1 MPELPEVETVMQGLI
16 PFLHH
21 QKISSINVRSP
32 ALRIPIPKQKLQS
45 LIGTKVT
52 ALVRR
57 AKYIL
62 VHFENGK
69 TAIIHL
75 GMTGSFTVYP
85 PAKHKNIILDRH
97 DHIVMVT
104 NKNDKI
110 IFRDPRRF
118 GIVDVI
124 KTDALSSYKA
134 IERLGVE
141 PLEADFNFITL
152 KQKLSS
158 RRIAIKIAI
167 MDQSVV
173 VGVGNIYASEALYL
187 SSIDPTTPANL
198 VNDKKLKI
206 LVSNIKKILK
216 VAIESGGS
224 TLRDYRH
231 VGGEAGY
238 FQFYFSVYDRA
249 GEACPDCTCSL
260 KKTDGI
266 QRIVQG
272 GRSTFYCATRQK

>member
-21 QKISSINVRSP
+21 QKIASITVRSP
-32 ALRIPIPKQKLQS
+32 SLRIPIPKQKLQS
-45 LIGTKVT
+45 LVGIKITS
-52 ALVRR
+52 LVRR

-69 TAIIHL
+69 TAIFHL

-85 PAKHKNIILDRH
+85 PAKHKNITLDRH

-104 NKNDKI
+104 DKNDKI

-118 GIVDVI
+118 GMVDVI
-124 KTDALSSYKA
+124 KTDSLSSYKA

-141 PLEADFNFITL
+141 PLGDEFNVATI

-158 RRIAIKIAI
+158 RRIAIKVAI

-198 VNDKKLKI
+198 IGDRHLKI

-216 VAIESGGS
+216 AAIESGGS

-231 VGGEAGY
+231 VGGETGY
-238 FQFYFSVYDRA
+238 FQFHFSVYDRA

-260 KKTDGI
+260 KKTGGI
-266 QRIVQG
+266 QRIIQG

>member
-21 QKISSINVRSP
+21 QKIVSITVRSP
-32 ALRIPIPKQKLQS
+32 SLRIPIPKQKLQS
-45 LIGTKVT
+45 LIGVKVDS
-52 ALVRR
+52 LVRR

-62 VHFENGK
+62 AHFENGK

-75 GMTGSFTVYP
+75 GMTGSFAVYP

-104 NKNDKI
+104 DKNDKI

-118 GIVDVI
+118 GMVDVI
-124 KTDALSSYKA
+124 KTDTLSSYKA
-134 IERLGVE
+134 IEKLGVE
-141 PLEADFNFITL
+141 PLGDEFNTITL
-152 KQKLSS
+152 KEKLSS
-158 RRIAIKIAI
+158 RRIAIKVAI

-198 VNDKKLKI
+198 IDDKKLKI
-206 LVSNIKKILK
+206 LVNNIKKILK
-216 VAIESGGS
+216 AAIESGGS

-231 VGGEAGY
+231 VGGETGY
-238 FQFYFSVYDRA
+238 FQFHFSVYDRV

-260 KKTDGI
+260 KKTGGI
-266 QRIVQG
+266 QRIIQG

>member
-21 QKISSINVRSP
+21 QKIASITVRSP
-32 ALRIPIPKQKLQS
+32 SLRIPIPKQKLQS
-45 LIGTKVT
+45 LIGIKVT
-52 ALVRR
+52 SLIRR

-62 VHFENGK
+62 VHFENAK

-85 PAKHKNIILDRH
+85 PAKHKNITLDRH

-104 NKNDKI
+104 DKNDKI

-118 GIVDVI
+118 GMIDVI
-124 KTDALSSYKA
+124 KTDALSTYKA

-141 PLEADFNFITL
+141 PLGDDFNATTL

-158 RRIAIKIAI
+158 RRIAIKVAI

-198 VNDKKLKI
+198 IDDKKLKI
-206 LVSNIKKILK
+206 LVNNIKKILK
-216 VAIESGGS
+216 AAIESGGS
-224 TLRDYRH
+224 TLRDYRR
-231 VGGEAGY
+231 VGGETGY
-238 FQFYFSVYDRA
+238 FQFHFSVYDRA

-260 KKTDGI
+260 KKTGGI

-272 GRSTFYCATRQK
+272 GRSTFYCATLQK